1 LYFKKDSPK
10 NPLKYDRDSATF
22 VIDGTDTV
30 LKTITQ
36 LLDAGCTIRR
46 DLSVIFPGEGKRGRL
61 LHHIM
66 SAVHQLSLDEVL
78 SSRVALT
85 SKRKADLR
93 AENIY
98 CSIIPRRETVSVRAS
113 KNFDE
118 LCVRY
123 KPQNLVAKSDY
134 SEALESVVTSPFLTW
149 HLIGRAKSE
158 CLAAILNGGSKTV
171 YLYQI
176 RMAEH
181 LYGLPTDREGF
192 AATIERF
199 RADYDTK
206 IWSIDHLDGNRSD
219 DRLINLFM
227 MTRANNTAKGSY
239 TSQIKHPYFFNSRR
253 HSDTQIEV
261 EAGGSPGT
269 MIQGVFE
276 IEEYMDTLKKF
287 VAQMKSE
294 TAQNAKGGD

>member
-1 LYFKKDSPK
+1 M
-10 NPLKYDRDSATF
+10 
-22 VIDGTDTV
+22 
-30 LKTITQ
+30 
-36 LLDAGCTIRR
+36 
-46 DLSVIFPGEGKRGRL
+46 IFPNEGKRGRL
-61 LHHIM
+61 LHHIAG
-66 SAVHQLSLDEVL
+66 AVHQLSLDEVL

-98 CSIIPRRETVSVRAS
+98 CSAIPSRETVSIRAS
-113 KNFDE
+113 KKFGE
-118 LCVRY
+118 LYIRY
-123 KPQNLVAKSDY
+123 KPQNMVTKSDY

-158 CLAAILNGGSKTV
+158 CLTAILNSENKTV

-206 IWSIDHLDGNRSD
+206 VWSVDHLNENRSD
-219 DRLINLFM
+219 DRLQNLFM
-227 MTRANNTAKGSY
+227 MTKANNTAKGDC
-239 TSQIKHPYFFNSRR
+239 TRQIKHPYFFNSRR

-269 MIQGVFE
+269 TIQGIFE
-276 IEEYMDTLKKF
+276 IDEYMDTLKKF